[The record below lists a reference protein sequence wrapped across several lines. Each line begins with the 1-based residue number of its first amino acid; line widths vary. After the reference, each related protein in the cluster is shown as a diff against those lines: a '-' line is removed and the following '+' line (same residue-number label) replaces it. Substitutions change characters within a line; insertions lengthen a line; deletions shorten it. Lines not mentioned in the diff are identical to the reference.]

1 MTPSQPNPLSPT
13 PNKNVTLAAMFDYVE
28 RNPRGEQAAESTQNH
43 SAQDFND
50 MLSHLLGTALPS
62 SDELFDDDMSV
73 GDLSDFCDAMD
84 GEGAAAMM
92 GGPLQVA
99 DDGMLLPY

>member
-1 MTPSQPNPLSPT
+1 
-13 PNKNVTLAAMFDYVE
+13 
-28 RNPRGEQAAESTQNH
+28 
-43 SAQDFND
+43 

-62 SDELFDDDMSV
+62 SDELFDDDMSA
-73 GDLSDFCDAMD
+73 GDLSDFSDAMD